1 MLKSV
6 TWHCIATFIINI
18 VRSMK
23 AQKMCCKWE
32 EIQSIKALT
41 EISGMI

>member
-6 TWHCIATFIINI
+6 TWHCIATFIINM

-23 AQKMCCKWE
+23 AQKNAINGKKFS
-32 EIQSIKALT
+32 Q
-41 EISGMI
+41 